1 MSEREIQNTTA
12 RTSGFEALRMMI
24 DTSLIAAV
32 LSDPKQPDNPIVH
45 CNDAFVSL
53 TGYAR
58 SEIVGRN
65 CRFLAGPNTEL
76 EMTEKI
82 RLGVRNQ
89 QPVLVEI
96 TNYRKDGA
104 SFRNAVFV
112 APIFGEDGKVAYF
125 LGSQTEIPNGDHP
138 APRLVASERVA
149 SLTPR
154 QQQIL
159 RGLAAGKLNKQ
170 LAFELHLTERTIK
183 MHRAALLKALGVRST
198 ADAIRI
204 AFEAGY

>member
-1 MSEREIQNTTA
+1 
-12 RTSGFEALRMMI
+12 
-24 DTSLIAAV
+24 V

-58 SEIVGRN
+58 SEIIGRN
-65 CRFLAGPNTEL
+65 CRFLSGPNTEI

-138 APRLVASERVA
+138 APRLIASERVT

-170 LAFELHLTERTIK
+170 LAFELQLTERTIK
-183 MHRAALLKALGVRST
+183 MHRAAMLKALGVRST

>member
-1 MSEREIQNTTA
+1 MSEGEIQISTA

-32 LSDPKQPDNPIVH
+32 LSDPKQADNPIVH

-58 SEIVGRN
+58 SEIIGRN
-65 CRFLAGPNTEL
+65 CRFLSGPNTEI

-96 TNYRKDGA
+96 TNYRKGGA

-125 LGSQTEIPNGDHP
+125 LGSQTEIPSGDHP

-149 SLTPR
+149 NLTPR

-159 RGLAAGKLNKQ
+159 HGLAAGKLNKQ
-170 LAFELHLTERTIK
+170 LAFELRLTERTIK
-183 MHRAALLKALGVRST
+183 MHRAALLKALGVHST

-204 AFEAGY
+204 AFEAGF